1 MGTGNQR
8 APRPS
13 AENAVHGLRFSGAAR
28 LLSKG
33 RGLGVT
39 VIGFFAMSWALGLPL
54 DAAALMA
61 KKKPPLPRA
70 ISGRVLDQND
80 NGISGAAVELTD
92 LQTGKKVDIFSEADG
107 RYQFSDLSTVHDYQV
122 RATYKGVASETRKAS
137 SLEERQLIL
146 NLHIPP
152 PQS

>member
-1 MGTGNQR
+1 MGTGNR
-8 APRPS
+8 CAPWLL
-13 AENAVHGLRFSGAAR
+13 ADKAVRELRFSGSPR
-28 LLSKG
+28 LASKG
-33 RGLGVT
+33 RGLEVA
-39 VIGFFAMSWALGLPL
+39 VIGCFAISCALGLPL
-54 DAAALMA
+54 DAGALMA

-107 RYQFSDLSTVHDYQV
+107 RYQFSDLAPTHDYQV
-122 RATYKGVASETRKAS
+122 HATYKGVSSETRKAS

-152 PQS
+152 P